1 MSSTDARVA
10 ATLTPERFEE
20 ARLLIRHEFDG
31 LDAHAQYFN
40 AFARLLKADPLGR
53 VPMLGTDQRD
63 QFVPVI
69 RTALAAGPQRALEC

>member
-1 MSSTDARVA
+1 MGRDTTRA
-10 ATLTPERFEE
+10 AVLTPERFEE

-53 VPMLGTDQRD
+53 VAMLGTDQRD
-63 QFVPVI
+63 QFVDVNGIPTNF
-69 RTALAAGPQRALEC
+69 TAWLPR